1 MIVTLTPN
9 PSLDRTIELE
19 ALTRGEVHR
28 AVSTRVEAGGK
39 GVNVSR
45 CLAAHGVPTVAILP
59 AGGSEGAQLSSL
71 LADDGLQVSAVPL
84 NSSTRS
90 NVTLVEPDGT
100 TTKINEPGP
109 EPTAAEVLAM
119 TDRVGSLAGSSSWV
133 VLSGSLPPGVPRRFY
148 ADLIDV
154 VHRHGAKVAV
164 DSSGLALA
172 EAVTARP
179 DLIKPND
186 EELAELTGA
195 ELLTWGDVVPQ
206 AEKLRADG
214 VGAVLVSLGG
224 DGALLID
231 DAGVHRAY
239 AGPVEVRSTVAAG
252 DSTLAGYLIATEHGA
267 TSADAL
273 RTAVA
278 FGTAAVTLP
287 GSGMP
292 GPTDIFLDR
301 VSVEESPA
309 LFHQL
314 KGASA

>member
-45 CLAAHGVPTVAILP
+45 CLAAHGVPTVAIVP

-71 LADDGLQVSAVPL
+71 LAESGLQVAAVSL
-84 NSSTRS
+84 SSSTRS

-109 EPTAAEVLAM
+109 EPTAAEVAAM
-119 TDRVGSLAGSSSWV
+119 ADRVGSFAGSSSWV
-133 VLSGSLPPGVPRRFY
+133 VLSGSLPPGVPGRFY
-148 ADLIDV
+148 ADLIDR
-154 VHRHGAKVAV
+154 VHQHGARVAV
-164 DSSGLALA
+164 DTSGLALA

-195 ELLTWGDVVPQ
+195 QLLTWGDVVAQ

-214 VGAVLVSLGG
+214 VGAVLVSLGS
-224 DGALLID
+224 DGALLVD
-231 DAGVHRAY
+231 DEGVRRAY

-252 DSTLAGYLIATEHGA
+252 DSTLAGYLTATEQGA

-292 GPTDIFLDR
+292 GPTEIFLDR
-301 VSVEESPA
+301 VTVEESPA
-309 LFHQL
+309 LSHHL